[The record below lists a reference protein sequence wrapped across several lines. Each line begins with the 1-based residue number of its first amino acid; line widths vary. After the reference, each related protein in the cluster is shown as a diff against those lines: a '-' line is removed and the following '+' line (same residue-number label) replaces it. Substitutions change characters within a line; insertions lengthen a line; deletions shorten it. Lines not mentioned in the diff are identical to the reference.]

1 MRKSRHQRPAEFEGR
16 PLARPGED
24 VYDQG
29 LGFDLGTALSR
40 RRVLAILG
48 AGAGAATAGLLARGA
63 GALATTTPG
72 SSESTVAG
80 SDLTEI
86 PEETA
91 GPYPGD
97 GSNGPDVLE
106 QSGIVRSDITTSF
119 GDASGVAQG
128 VPTTV
133 ELSISDLANG
143 GVPFEGAAL
152 YLWHCTREGGY
163 SMYSEGVEDE
173 NFLRGVQIAD
183 ADGKVTFTTIFPA
196 CYAGRWPHMHFEVY
210 PEEASISDSTTAIAT
225 SQLALPEDVCNVVFE
240 EEGYEQS
247 VSNLS
252 QLTLAT
258 DGVFGDDG
266 AATQLATVTGDVAGG
281 YTVTMSV
288 GVDTTTEAGGGAVMG
303 GGPVGGT
310 PGSGPGGP
318 PPGGGALRGGPGTTS

>member
-1 MRKSRHQRPAEFEGR
+1 MRTSRQRQPGEFAGR
-16 PLARPGED
+16 PLARPGEE

-29 LGFDLGTALSR
+29 LTFDLGTVLSR
-40 RRVLAILG
+40 RRALAILG
-48 AGAGAATAGLLARGA
+48 AGVGAATAGLLARGA
-63 GALATTTPG
+63 GALASTTPG

-80 SDLTEI
+80 SDLIEI

-119 GDASGVAQG
+119 GDSSGVAEG
-128 VPTTV
+128 VPATV
-133 ELSISDLANG
+133 ELTIYDLANG

-152 YLWHCTREGGY
+152 YLWHCSREGGY
-163 SMYSEGVEDE
+163 SMYTGGVEDE

-183 ADGKVTFTTIFPA
+183 ADGKVNFTTIFPA

-210 PEEASISDSTTAIAT
+210 PDEASISDSTSAIAT
-225 SQLALPEDVCNVVFE
+225 SQLALPADVCDVVYA
-240 EEGYEQS
+240 EEGYAQS

-258 DGVFGDDG
+258 DGIFGDDG
-266 AATQLATVTGDVAGG
+266 AATQMATVTGDVASG
-281 YTVTMSV
+281 YAITISV
-288 GVDTTTEAGGGAVMG
+288 GIDTTTEAGGGAVMG
-303 GGPVGGT
+303 GGP
-310 PGSGPGGP
+310 GGP
-318 PPGGGALRGGPGTTS
+318 PPSGSAPGG

>member
-1 MRKSRHQRPAEFEGR
+1 M
-16 PLARPGED
+16 
-24 VYDQG
+24 
-29 LGFDLGTALSR
+29 
-40 RRVLAILG
+40 LAILG
-48 AGAGAATAGLLARGA
+48 AGAGAANAGLLARGE
-63 GALATTTPG
+63 GTLASTTPG

-80 SDLTEI
+80 SDLIEI

-97 GSNGPDVLE
+97 GSNGPHVLA

-119 GDASGVAQG
+119 GDSSGVAEG

-133 ELSISDLANG
+133 ELTIYDLANG

-163 SMYSEGVEDE
+163 SMYSGGVEDQ

-183 ADGKVTFTTIFPA
+183 ADGKVNFTTIFPA

-210 PEEASISDSTTAIAT
+210 PDEASISDSTSAIAT
-225 SQLALPEDVCNVVFE
+225 SQLALPEDVCDIVYA
-240 EEGYEQS
+240 EEGYAQS

-258 DGVFGDDG
+258 DGIFGDDG
-266 AATQLATVTGDVAGG
+266 AATQVATVTGDVASG
-281 YTVTMSV
+281 YTITMSV
-288 GVDTTTEAGGGAVMG
+288 GIDTTTEAGGSAVMG
-303 GGPVGGT
+303 GGP
-310 PGSGPGGP
+310 GGP
-318 PPGGGALRGGPGTTS
+318 PPSGSAPGG